1 MRAQELVQRRDS
13 LAAAGV
19 EQAKLCVGLSPNGA
33 VPVGG
38 AREIRIVEHDHDPVG
53 ARVHVELQPIG
64 AGGQPGCEGGQSVL
78 GLLGRRTPMREQ
90 TRARAVEVARGY
102 SRPR

>member
-13 LAAAGV
+13 LASAGV
-19 EQAKLCVGLSPNGA
+19 EQAKLRVGLSPNGA

-38 AREIRIVEHDHDPVG
+38 ALEIRVVEDDHHIVG
-53 ARVHVELQPIG
+53 AGVHVELEPIG
-64 AGGQPGCEGGQSVL
+64 AGAQPRRKGSERVL
-78 GLLGRRTPMREQ
+78 GQLGRRTPMREQ